1 MTVIANITTAATI
14 TVTKKSQNP
23 QKEEQNKNIVRKEL
37 DEKRKQGMKFWW
49 IPLHSAKK
57 KNQRKKFQTF
67 LNVKMP
73 NKRRQNGRMTLP
85 SFPQCFC
92 ILAVRLRK

>member
-57 KNQRKKFQTF
+57 KKSAKKIPNIFKRKNAKQKTTEWKNDFTVF
-67 LNVKMP
+67 STML
-73 NKRRQNGRMTLP
+73 LYP
-85 SFPQCFC
+85 SG
-92 ILAVRLRK
+92 